1 MVERIKNYLVYIFSN
16 FSKSTH
22 QMYAKKL
29 HTLRLWQKNCT
40 PSGFYGKKIAPFWA
54 ASLSEIAIWC
64 ATWTGMQNNCSIIK
78 LYYRV
83 LIISIAASWDSFF
96 QRILR
101 PFKKEGT
108 LGRHRKINVSFFQ
121 KFDFR
126 PISNS
131 NKSSLPALLTSPM
144 MVLRTKTSLF

>member
-83 LIISIAASWDSFF
+83 LIIHILLFIRKKGGFTSNFGTIMNHPFVYSVHSAVILFTWKLSF
-96 QRILR
+96 
-101 PFKKEGT
+101 G
-108 LGRHRKINVSFFQ
+108 S
-121 KFDFR
+121 
-126 PISNS
+126 
-131 NKSSLPALLTSPM
+131 M
-144 MVLRTKTSLF
+144 

>member
-1 MVERIKNYLVYIFSN
+1 
-16 FSKSTH
+16 
-22 QMYAKKL
+22 MYAKKL

-83 LIISIAASWDSFF
+83 LIIELTLFF
-96 QRILR
+96 RVLAHSALYMTGKNGVLNGQFSRSAQRNTNPDGGI
-101 PFKKEGT
+101 KQTWE
-108 LGRHRKINVSFFQ
+108 RKLEMR
-121 KFDFR
+121 FR
-126 PISNS
+126 GKQNNS
-131 NKSSLPALLTSPM
+131 YFSALYYLYLT
-144 MVLRTKTSLF
+144 

>member
-1 MVERIKNYLVYIFSN
+1 
-16 FSKSTH
+16 
-22 QMYAKKL
+22 MYAKKL

-83 LIISIAASWDSFF
+83 LIISIAAVLKT
-96 QRILR
+96 QMQ
-101 PFKKEGT
+101 K
-108 LGRHRKINVSFFQ
+108 NV
-121 KFDFR
+121 
-126 PISNS
+126 PSNS
-131 NKSSLPALLTSPM
+131 PALLVSKHFNFYYAQTITSRAKYSWMPNQ
-144 MVLRTKTSLF
+144 RTKCLDTPLAKMQWCKKNIWLNHKSRIVLDLFLH

>member
-83 LIISIAASWDSFF
+83 LII
-96 QRILR
+96 
-101 PFKKEGT
+101 
-108 LGRHRKINVSFFQ
+108 
-121 KFDFR
+121 
-126 PISNS
+126 PISPHIPIPTTKYNYTS
-131 NKSSLPALLTSPM
+131 NLMTEVGMPTGHHSSMFWGICGAKIWKYVVLGNHFSLL
-144 MVLRTKTSLF
+144 FAN

>member
-83 LIISIAASWDSFF
+83 LIINIDSSFCQHVYLMSIWWELKNGWFLA
-96 QRILR
+96 
-101 PFKKEGT
+101 
-108 LGRHRKINVSFFQ
+108 
-121 KFDFR
+121 
-126 PISNS
+126 
-131 NKSSLPALLTSPM
+131 LTSYYCTIFFLP
-144 MVLRTKTSLF
+144 KYFEYK

>member
-83 LIISIAASWDSFF
+83 LIIFLIWNSNLQLQKVIEFD
-96 QRILR
+96 RML
-101 PFKKEGT
+101 KKNDLWLISYLVSPDDVIGT
-108 LGRHRKINVSFFQ
+108 LKWQ
-121 KFDFR
+121 
-126 PISNS
+126 
-131 NKSSLPALLTSPM
+131 LTTE
-144 MVLRTKTSLF
+144 LRI

>member
-64 ATWTGMQNNCSIIK
+64 ATWTGMQNNYSIIK

-83 LIISIAASWDSFF
+83 LIIFLIWNSNLQLQKVIEFD
-96 QRILR
+96 RML
-101 PFKKEGT
+101 KKNDLWLISYLVSPDDVIGT
-108 LGRHRKINVSFFQ
+108 LKWQ
-121 KFDFR
+121 
-126 PISNS
+126 
-131 NKSSLPALLTSPM
+131 LTTE
-144 MVLRTKTSLF
+144 LRI